1 MENRQVFLVER
12 SAGCAGRCCGDLFRS
27 AGSDNLSA
35 VGSAARAH
43 VNDVIG
49 MADDVKVM
57 FNDDD
62 GGAVFDEGLKNTE
75 QVLDIKRV
83 EADGRFIK
91 YKNRIRLGF
100 AHFAGTFEALGFA
113 AGKSG
118 RFFAESEL
126 AEAQFL

>member
-1 MENRQVFLVER
+1 
-12 SAGCAGRCCGDLFRS
+12 
-27 AGSDNLSA
+27 
-35 VGSAARAH
+35 
-43 VNDVIG
+43 

-100 AHFAGTFEALGFA
+100 AHFAGKFEALGFA
-113 AGKSG
+113 TGKSG
-118 RFFAESEL
+118 RFFAEGEV